1 MRETASRSVGYQITL
16 TALLSLNFGIVL
28 FDRNA
33 LSFLM
38 PFIQPD
44 LKLNNTQVGVLAS
57 ALSLTW
63 AFAAFGI
70 GVSSDRFGSRKQL
83 LVLTTLAFSLCS
95 FGSGLAVSFMT
106 MLWARLLMGA
116 AEGGIMPIS
125 QALIASEVS
134 PRHRGLAMGVAQ
146 GFGSS
151 LLGSFV
157 APVALVAFATAFGWR
172 HAFFLAGAPGL
183 VVALLMALVIRAP
196 VTAAGGAGG
205 AGRATPGAA
214 AAASGASE
222 GAREPAVG
230 ASVAGQAAR
239 GPASVANGA
248 SSAARGPAAGGAT
261 AREPFASTSSAP
273 AEQRSLNSVLSDPNI
288 IRCAILGILLVSY
301 LVICWTFMPL
311 YLTQVRA
318 YDATTMGWLMGTLG
332 ISATIASSA
341 IPALSDR
348 IVRRPVTIAMPLI
361 AIILPLA
368 ALYYGGSVWVLAA
381 IFFCGWAVTGIFPLF
396 MATIPS
402 ESVDARHM
410 ATALGICMGAGEVI
424 GGVLSPSLA
433 GVLADLVGLQ
443 APLWMMFGLAVAA
456 GIVALGLR
464 ETAPRVLTSATHP
477 THP

>member
-1 MRETASRSVGYQITL
+1 VKETASRSAGYQVAL

-33 LSFLM
+33 VSFLM

-44 LKLNNTQVGVLAS
+44 LGLTNTQVGILAS

-63 AFAAFGI
+63 ALAAFGI
-70 GVSSDRFGSRKQL
+70 GVICDRFGSRKQL

-95 FGSGLAVSFMT
+95 FGSGLAVSFVT
-106 MLWARLLMGA
+106 MLWARLLMGV

-125 QALIASEVS
+125 QSLIATEVDA
-134 PRHRGLAMGVAQ
+134 RHRGLAMGVTQ

-183 VVALLMALVIRAP
+183 LVALLIALVVRAP
-196 VTAAGGAGG
+196 VAAPSTA
-205 AGRATPGAA
+205 
-214 AAASGASE
+214 
-222 GAREPAVG
+222 
-230 ASVAGQAAR
+230 
-239 GPASVANGA
+239 
-248 SSAARGPAAGGAT
+248 
-261 AREPFASTSSAP
+261 SAP
-273 AEQRSLNSVLSDPNI
+273 AHGLAGANAPASARAPASSTLSVLNDGNI

-311 YLTQVRA
+311 YLTQVRR
-318 YDATTMGWLMGTLG
+318 YDASTMGWLMGTLG

-348 IVRRPVTIAMPLI
+348 IGRRPVTILMPLI
-361 AIILPLA
+361 AVILPLA

-381 IFFCGWAVTGIFPLF
+381 IFFVGWGVTGVFPLF

-402 ESVDARHM
+402 ESVDPRLM
-410 ATALGICMGAGEVI
+410 AGALGICMGAGEVL
-424 GGVLSPSLA
+424 GGVLSPAVA
-433 GVLADLVGLQ
+433 GLLADKVGLQ
-443 APLWMMFGLAVAA
+443 APLWMMLGLAVVA

-464 ETAPRVLTSATHP
+464 ETAPRVLTSATRP

>member
-1 MRETASRSVGYQITL
+1 MRRSTGYQVAL

-44 LKLNNTQVGVLAS
+44 LGLNNTQVGVLAS

-63 AFAAFGI
+63 AVAAFGI
-70 GVSSDRFGSRKQL
+70 GVISDRFGSRKQL
-83 LVLTTLAFSLCS
+83 LVLATLAFSVCS
-95 FGSGLAVSFMT
+95 FGSGLAVSFVT
-106 MLWARLLMGA
+106 MLGARLLMGV

-125 QALIASEVS
+125 QSLIATEVDA
-134 PRHRGLAMGVAQ
+134 RHRGLAMGVTQ

-172 HAFFLAGAPGL
+172 HAFFLAGAPGVL
-183 VVALLMALVIRAP
+183 VALLMVMVIRAP
-196 VTAAGGAGG
+196 AAVSAQAGPELE
-205 AGRATPGAA
+205 ALNRRAAESA
-214 AAASGASE
+214 LAS
-222 GAREPAVG
+222 
-230 ASVAGQAAR
+230 
-239 GPASVANGA
+239 
-248 SSAARGPAAGGAT
+248 PAAP
-261 AREPFASTSSAP
+261 E
-273 AEQRSLNSVLSDPNI
+273 RSLRAVLEDRNI
-288 IRCAILGILLVSY
+288 VLCALLGVLLVSY
-301 LVICWTFMPL
+301 LVVCWAFMPL
-311 YLTQVRA
+311 FLTQVRK
-318 YDATTMGWLMGTLG
+318 YDAETMGWLMGTLG

-348 IVRRPVTIAMPLI
+348 IGRRSVTIVMPLI

-368 ALYYGGSVWVLAA
+368 ALYYTGSVWGLAA

-410 ATALGICMGAGEVI
+410 ASALGVCMGVGEIV
-424 GGVLSPSLA
+424 GGVLSPSIA
-433 GVLADLVGLQ
+433 GYLADQVGLQ
-443 APLWMMFGLAVAA
+443 APLWMMFGLALVA
-456 GIVALGLR
+456 GLVALGIR
-464 ETAPRVLTSATHP
+464 ETAPRVLAHAAAR
-477 THP
+477 